1 MLVVFSSS
9 SILIEVS
16 TRSAF
21 VVRVVDLVFLQLSS
35 LVKVRLEKRGER
47 NRRVLSYD
55 ECPDEIWQW
64 RFHFFSGSHSH
75 ECLLLDHAR
84 AFSYFITRTTISI
97 QCGKIYQQK
106 SSSAFLNMLLTRL
119 ASSRTNE
126 FARAGLLRARQ
137 KLQ

>member
-64 RFHFFSGSHSH
+64 RFHFFSGGHSH

-84 AFSYFITRTTISI
+84 AFSYLSPVQLFQYNVVRFT
-97 QCGKIYQQK
+97 
-106 SSSAFLNMLLTRL
+106 
-119 ASSRTNE
+119 SRN
-126 FARAGLLRARQ
+126 LHLRF
-137 KLQ
+137 